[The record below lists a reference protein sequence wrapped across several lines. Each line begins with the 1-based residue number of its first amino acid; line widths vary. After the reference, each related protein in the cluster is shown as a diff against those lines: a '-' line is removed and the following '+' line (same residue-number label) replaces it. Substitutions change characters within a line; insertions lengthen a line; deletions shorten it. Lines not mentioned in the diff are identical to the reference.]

1 MPYIYGRN
9 PVTEALEHGEPV
21 QKIYV
26 QFGSKN
32 ERVQKIYTLARQQK
46 ISIVT
51 ADNRK
56 LRQMVGDATHQGVVA
71 LISPVE
77 LIPLEKYLE
86 NTDVEGDQCLVLID
100 RIQDPHNL
108 GAIIRSAEV
117 LGAKGIIFSQRD
129 NVPITDTVMKAS
141 SGAAFHLPIYQTES
155 LFRAIRQLQDFGFR
169 ILGAMLQDDAAPIW
183 ETDFSGDCA
192 IIIGGEAK
200 GIQPEAAE
208 RCDKLFYI
216 PQSGKTQSL
225 NASVAA
231 GIVLAEVARQRN
243 SG

>member
-32 ERVQKIYTLARQQK
+32 ERVQKIYTLARQQN

-56 LRQMVGDATHQGVVA
+56 LKQMVGNATHQGVVA
-71 LISPVE
+71 LISPIE

-108 GAIIRSAEV
+108 GAIIRSAEI
-117 LGAKGIIFSQRD
+117 LGAKGLIISQRD

-169 ILGAMLQDDAAPIW
+169 ILGAMLQDEATPIW
-183 ETDFSGDCA
+183 ETNFSGDCA

-208 RCDKLFYI
+208 RCDTLFYI